1 MKKVNDNDAKKI
13 LVEILNF
20 FDKFCR
26 EHNLHYS
33 VAGGTLIG
41 ALRHKGFIPWDDD
54 IDVFMPRDD
63 YSIFLEKFNSDIYKL
78 IKIEKGS
85 WWYTGH
91 ARITDPSTI
100 IYLGEYTPHHGLW
113 LSVMPID
120 GYPGDEIW
128 NKQKKT
134 LVLLGSLGRLKHSPW
149 INSVS
154 LPRNIL
160 KKIAQL
166 ILLPISSYRIGK
178 RIESIISKYPIG
190 TTNEL
195 GHHSTYMIRKKHD
208 VLHFDG
214 DCMDDYIELEFE
226 GLKVMAMTGYEKYL
240 TKKYGDWRQLPP
252 ENQRVSHGFTAYYI
266 NDK

>member
-26 EHNLHYS
+26 EQNLHYS

-54 IDVFMPRDD
+54 IDVFMPRDE

-78 IKIEKGS
+78 IKVEKGS

-100 IYLGEYTPHHGLW
+100 IYWGEYTPHHGLW

-128 NKQKKT
+128 NKQKKS
-134 LVLLGSLGRLKHSPW
+134 LLFWDSLGRLKNTPW
-149 INSVS
+149 IKSVS

-160 KKIAQL
+160 KKVGKF
-166 ILLPISSYRIGK
+166 LLFPISSYYIGK
-178 RIESIISKYPIG
+178 KIESIISKYPIG
-190 TTNEL
+190 STEEL
-195 GHHSTYMIRKKHD
+195 GHHSTYMIHKNHSAH
-208 VLHFDG
+208 HFDG
-214 DCMDDYIELEFE
+214 DCMDNYIDVDFE
-226 GLKVMAMTGYEKYL
+226 GLKVMAMAGYDKYL
-240 TKKYGDWRQLPP
+240 TKIFGDWHELPP
-252 ENQRVSHGFTAYYI
+252 EEKRVSHGYIAYYI
-266 NDK
+266 DK